1 MTKKDACVGY
11 VDEVVEVSVFFENE
25 LEMML

>member
-1 MTKKDACVGY
+1 MTKKDACIGY
-11 VDEVVEVSVFFENE
+11 ADEVVEASIFFENE